1 MEPMVKKVVK
11 AMIKTCSAP
20 MLTDSKTDPFT
31 MSEFDR
37 YRAFTLTELIVV
49 VSIVSLFALLAMT
62 NLVGLLGRNTFKA
75 QVHEL
80 VSTMQMAAGTAA
92 ESDRRYEV
100 VIDLAEQSYTLRHI
114 TSPELSQDMEGEII
128 VQNEFND
135 SCWISHVMFDDG
147 DYTNETRAWF
157 WVGRSGWQYGGKI
170 VLLDA
175 DGQPYSV
182 VVNRLN
188 RIVTLEQGDVELP
201 MPKAEYELVF

>member
-1 MEPMVKKVVK
+1 MRTSTVQMRTDHTGRRK
-11 AMIKTCSAP
+11 SAEV
-20 MLTDSKTDPFT
+20 LAFG
-31 MSEFDR
+31 
-37 YRAFTLTELIVV
+37 FTLAETMVVMVIASLLLIV
-49 VSIVSLFALLAMT
+49 AMM
-62 NLVGLLGRNTFKA
+62 NFRGLIRGNTFKG
-75 QVHEL
+75 QIYEF
-80 VSTMQMAAGTAA
+80 VSTMQMAARAAA